1 MFGKRDAMPLSRLSC
16 CKVLKRITLE
26 TKTTEF
32 GCLMDLVAH
41 CNALLIRF
49 EAAHQ
54 YNNMT
59 DKNFK
64 DVICNFDGFPY
75 EYSYR

>member
-1 MFGKRDAMPLSRLSC
+1 MCKCLGNGCDAIEPSC
-16 CKVLKRITLE
+16 CKVLK
-26 TKTTEF
+26 
-32 GCLMDLVAH
+32 MDLVAH

-64 DVICNFDGFPY
+64 DVPNLQLLVFHTSTPIADTKPQY
-75 EYSYR
+75 EITN